1 MLQARQAQI
10 LRLIID
16 DYIASANP
24 VGSATIVRRHG
35 LGVSSATVRHAMAE
49 LEEQGYINHPHTSAG
64 RIPSDKG
71 YRYYVET
78 LMEEE
83 DVDVTTR
90 VTVQHQF
97 HQVTTDL
104 EEWVQLAA
112 SVLSRLTGTAALVSR
127 PRSPQVRLRR
137 LELVMLQEFLA
148 LMVMVLQE
156 SRLKRQLVSFEEPV
170 TQEGLD
176 QIAQRMNASLAGRS
190 LAEVGNLLPP
200 PAGPEQQVWR
210 AATRVLQ
217 SLEEEAREDVY
228 VDGLRQLLRQPE
240 FSRGERGHEVLE
252 LLADPRV
259 LGEILPRLL
268 AGEGVRVLI
277 GAENEEETMRE
288 CSLILTRYGGA
299 EVPGGL
305 LGLLGPTRLPYERAI
320 PTVRFMGEVME
331 SLLAEIYHA

>member
-1 MLQARQAQI
+1 MLEARQAQI

-35 LGVSSATVRHAMAE
+35 LGVSSATVRHEMAE
-49 LEEQGYINHPHTSAG
+49 LEEQGYISHPHTSAG

-71 YRYYVET
+71 YRYYVEA
-78 LMEEE
+78 LMEETE
-83 DVDVTTR
+83 VDSTTR

-97 HQVTTDL
+97 LQVATDL

-112 SVLSRLTGTAALVSR
+112 SVLSRLAGNAAIVSM
-127 PRSPQVRLRR
+127 PRSRQVRLRR

-148 LMVMVLQE
+148 LLVMVLHE
-156 SRLKRQLVSFEEPV
+156 SRLKRQLVTFDEPV
-170 TQEGLD
+170 TQEALD

-190 LAEVGNLLPP
+190 LADVANLLPP

-217 SLEEEAREDVY
+217 SLEEQASEEVY

-240 FSRGERGHEVLE
+240 FARGERGHQVVE
-252 LLADPRV
+252 LLAEPRA
-259 LGEILPRLL
+259 LGELLPRLL
-268 AGEGVRVLI
+268 AGEGIRVVI

-299 EVPGGL
+299 EVPSGL
-305 LGLLGPTRLPYERAI
+305 LGLVGPTRLPYERAI
-320 PTVRFMGEVME
+320 PTVRFMGQVME
-331 SLLAEIYHA
+331 SLLAEIYR